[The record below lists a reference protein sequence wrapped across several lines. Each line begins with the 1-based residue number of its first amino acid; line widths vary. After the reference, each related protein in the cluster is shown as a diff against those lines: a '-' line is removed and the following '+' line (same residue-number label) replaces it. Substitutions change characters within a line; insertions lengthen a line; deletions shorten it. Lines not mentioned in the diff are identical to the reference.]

1 MKNALIIAFVAASTL
16 TTPAFAECPPPQD
29 VSAELQALIAK
40 AQGAKNYQEGRGV
53 SGEMWRVY
61 LRAPDETAQAALDEG
76 LRRRD
81 AYDFAGALTEFNRL
95 AEYCPTFAE
104 GFNQRA
110 YIHFLRGEHEKA
122 LPDLDRALELS
133 PHHVAAQSGRALTLM
148 NLGRIEEARA
158 QMLIA
163 VENNPWLSEAV
174 LLADGAPLGL
184 KGEDI

>member
-1 MKNALIIAFVAASTL
+1 MKMFKALALICAPVYAA
-16 TTPAFAECPPPQD
+16 PALASCPDPVD
-29 VSAELQALIAK
+29 YSGELLALIAK
-40 AQGAKNYQEGRGV
+40 AQSAENYQEGRGV
-53 SGEMWRVY
+53 SGEMWQVY
-61 LRAPDETAQAALDEG
+61 LRAPDETAQAALDAG

-81 AYDFAGALTEFNRL
+81 ASDFAGALKEFNRL

-110 YIHFLRGEHEKA
+110 YIHFLRGEHDKA
-122 LPDLDRALELS
+122 LPDLDKALELN

-148 NLGRIEEARA
+148 NLGRLDEARA

-163 VENNPWLSEAV
+163 VENNPWLSEAA

>member
-1 MKNALIIAFVAASTL
+1 MKLIYALAFIAS
-16 TTPAFAECPPPQD
+16 PAFADCPPAAD
-29 VSAELQALIAK
+29 VNAELQSLIAK
-40 AQGAKNYQEGRGV
+40 AQQAQNFQEGRGV
-53 SGEMWRVY
+53 SGEMWQVY
-61 LRAPDETAQAALDEG
+61 LRAPDEVAQSALDAG
-76 LRRRD
+76 MRRRES
-81 AYDFAGALTEFNRL
+81 YDYAGALTEFNRL
-95 AEYCPTFAE
+95 AEYCPTYAE

-110 YIHFLRGEHEKA
+110 YVYFLRGEHEKA

-148 NLGRIEEARA
+148 NLGRLEEARA

-163 VENNPWLSEAV
+163 VENNPWLSEAA